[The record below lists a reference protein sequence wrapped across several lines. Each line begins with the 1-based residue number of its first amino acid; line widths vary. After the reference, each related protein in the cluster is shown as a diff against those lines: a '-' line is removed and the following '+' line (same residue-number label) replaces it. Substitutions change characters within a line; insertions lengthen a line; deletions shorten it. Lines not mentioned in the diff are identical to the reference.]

1 MTTLLTC
8 FLVRFESS
16 HDILSKVPSRA
27 HLSYVS
33 WYSLMFPA
41 GGKLLLWGQI
51 PSPSQV
57 SDHKSLRRLW
67 TPHFVPVQGGK
78 VCVFKRDWASVFF
91 WPLLCR
97 GVEFWRFSH
106 WITCAWELMVYS
118 LSALFHA
125 SLAHQSYRS
134 IYSPNNQT
142 VFPAHTKV
150 LQPSA
155 RINLRERV
163 LLWCYS
169 NLLQCFLLQVRD
181 ISCGSWHMM
190 ALTAG
195 QYSATHPYT
204 VNSHGGRLENI
215 SSRLT
220 NEPIRDLI
228 LSFFSLFRSSASSPP
243 SKWCL
248 APPQSPSSLTFPLI
262 NP

>member
-1 MTTLLTC
+1 MESCCSGVRSPVRARSVITRASEDCGPPTLFQC
-8 FLVRFESS
+8 KEERC
-16 HDILSKVPSRA
+16 
-27 HLSYVS
+27 
-33 WYSLMFPA
+33 
-41 GGKLLLWGQI
+41 
-51 PSPSQV
+51 
-57 SDHKSLRRLW
+57 
-67 TPHFVPVQGGK
+67 
-78 VCVFKRDWASVFF
+78 VCLKETGPVFF
-91 WPLLCR
+91 LLCR

-118 LSALFHA
+118 LSALFHT

-142 VFPAHTKV
+142 VFPAHTEV

-169 NLLQCFLLQVRD
+169 DLLQCFLIQVRD

-220 NEPIRDLI
+220 NEPIP
-228 LSFFSLFRSSASSPP
+228 LSFAPLLPLLPLNGVLLLLR
-243 SKWCL
+243 
-248 APPQSPSSLTFPLI
+248 APPRWLSHSSTHNSLQREASLMHSRTQQLDVC
-262 NP
+262 